1 MKLLD
6 YEMLCALESRNIQQ
20 ALDIIGEALQVQL
33 PLITDFKYYG
43 YEVSAREI
51 RVWANGNIYKWIE
64 GRGFKAPGRYSLDM
78 GGGVNWVSFWLN
90 KKS

>member
-1 MKLLD
+1 MKLHE

-20 ALDIIGEALQVQL
+20 AIVIIGDALKVQL
-33 PLITDFKYYG
+33 PAIADFKYYD

-64 GRGFKAPGRYSLDM
+64 GRGFKNPGSYSRDM
-78 GGGVNWVSFWLN
+78 GGGANWVSLWLN
-90 KKS
+90 KRC